1 MEHLLATCIRTET
14 VFKNRSKHLKDHDA
28 VKICNCEP
36 DKLNANSGPLLC
48 DLKVRGEILVDS
60 KGNFKALRKGP
71 VDPSLSD
78 RTGKRERIR
87 APLTLLHKWM
97 RQQLLHVELDAP
109 VQDMPVHFCTFLD
122 HRKHQL
128 DSFFAVDAFSGRVH
142 SPVVNLKGTCESP
155 SGSTTIRLHLA
166 T

>member
-48 DLKVRGEILVDS
+48 DLKVRGEISVDS

-78 RTGKRERIR
+78 RTGERERIR
-87 APLTLLHKWM
+87 AALTLLHSTWQHATSKLLQ
-97 RQQLLHVELDAP
+97 QQLQQLHAHNPHSSAGAP
-109 VQDMPVHFCTFLD
+109 LP
-122 HRKHQL
+122 
-128 DSFFAVDAFSGRVH
+128 A
-142 SPVVNLKGTCESP
+142 
-155 SGSTTIRLHLA
+155 
-166 T
+166 